1 MTRPEYPPAD
11 LAEPAEPNEPT
22 APNGPAEPAEPSFSE
37 QLADQLGGWRGL
49 VESSVPVTVFVI
61 ANLITDLQ
69 KAIIV
74 ATASAL
80 LITVFRLSRRQPVR
94 HAVNG
99 LFGIFLGAFIA
110 WRSGEARDFYLPGI
124 ILSALYALALLVS
137 VGMRRPLVGW
147 IWALVLDNGRTR
159 WREDQAL
166 LRTFAWLTVLWSL
179 IYLIK
184 VGIQYGLYLAN
195 QDEWLGI
202 ARLVLGWPPYA
213 LLLAVTVWSVRRV
226 TRHQT

>member
-1 MTRPEYPPAD
+1 MTRPDHPS
-11 LAEPAEPNEPT
+11 AELTQPDEQAQPV
-22 APNGPAEPAEPSFSE
+22 EPSFSE
-37 QLADQLGGWRGL
+37 QLAEQLGGWRGL
-49 VESSVPVTVFVI
+49 IESSIPVTVFVI
-61 ANLITDLQ
+61 ANVMADLR

-99 LFGIFLGAFIA
+99 LFGIVLGALIA

-124 ILSALYALALLVS
+124 ILSAGYALALLVS
-137 VGMRRPLVGW
+137 VAVRRPLVGW
-147 IWALVLDNGRTR
+147 IWALVLDGGRTR
-159 WREDQAL
+159 WRDDQAL
-166 LRTFAWLTVLWSL
+166 LRTFAWLTALWAL

-195 QDEWLGI
+195 QDEWLGV

-213 LLLAVTVWSVRRV
+213 LLLVVTVWSVRRV
-226 TRHQT
+226 TRHQA